1 MSSSPPSPLTD
12 TDASA
17 AAAADALLAAASP
30 PVVSWR
36 EIRRFA
42 TPALALWLV
51 SPLLSLI
58 DTAAVGLSATPG
70 QGALQLAAL
79 GPATTF
85 CDGAAYL
92 FAFLNIATTNLYAA
106 ATARVQAADADVSTE
121 VDISSY
127 ARKSAR
133 ADREALVRCAAL
145 VALRC
150 GGLTLALLALFAPA
164 LLRLYVG
171 GASVRLLAQATLYV
185 RLRMLALPAVC
196 ELLTCFPPRFS
207 FTPPPPTFLFL
218 FFLPYFSFTYGFGW
232 FALGAVLTVHFPNVA
247 PDSAPDSAP
256 DFAHLSHLPFCPH
269 YPQCAHT

>member
-150 GGLTLALLALFAPA
+150 GGFTLALLALFAPA

-171 GASVRLLAQATLYV
+171 GASVSLLAQATLYV
-185 RLRMLALPAVC
+185 RLRMLALPAV
-196 ELLTCFPPRFS
+196 
-207 FTPPPPTFLFL
+207 
-218 FFLPYFSFTYGFGW
+218 
-232 FALGAVLTVHFPNVA
+232 
-247 PDSAPDSAP
+247 
-256 DFAHLSHLPFCPH
+256 
-269 YPQCAHT
+269 